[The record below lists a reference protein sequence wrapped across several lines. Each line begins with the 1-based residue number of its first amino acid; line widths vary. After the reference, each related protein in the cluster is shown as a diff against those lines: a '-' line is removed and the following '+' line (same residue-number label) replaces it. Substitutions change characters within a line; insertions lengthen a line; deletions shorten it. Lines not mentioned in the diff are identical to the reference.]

1 MRQKKITL
9 NTHFGPSIRVP
20 TRKRGVNSGGG
31 IGAGADDRMLQ
42 YAVSKNVTAAPTYTW
57 DAAWPQWTLDG
68 CSPGGYTGG
77 SSGIQV
83 GATIGIP
90 STVNLPSLGLTADG
104 LAVATALQNYG
115 AMPRATGGTSEFISY
130 AEQAAD
136 DSGCCSTQMNNIR
149 DDLRKIMPY
158 FRILRNRRPNSI
170 NGGGLREVQSRPA

>member
-1 MRQKKITL
+1 MAQVRTTACCTMPCPRTSPRL
-9 NTHFGPSIRVP
+9 RSIRGM
-20 TRKRGVNSGGG
+20 RHGRSGRSTH
-31 IGAGADDRMLQ
+31 AR
-42 YAVSKNVTAAPTYTW
+42 
-57 DAAWPQWTLDG
+57 
-68 CSPGGYTGG
+68 CYTGG